1 MFDSPEG
8 TVSILPPGSSL
19 GNSLRHVNRLIQ
31 RDLGVRIAPLGISLG
46 QWYALRTLWISDDL
60 TQIELAQKSGVAGPA
75 MVIAVRSLLLMGLVV
90 RHRHPTDQRKYV
102 ISLTA
107 KGRRL
112 EQPALQA
119 AIDTNAAATVNI
131 DPADVE
137 DLHARAAAGAS
148 EPAGQRQHDR
158 AGQRS
163 STPSS
168 PSGGHRRFVP
178 QRFEIGLCQSPSPA
192 TATSSVRKWR
202 TSGCRKTV
210 ERSMIS
216 IW

>member
-31 RDLGVRIAPLGISLG
+31 RDLGARIAPLGISLG

-75 MVIAVRSLLLMGLVV
+75 MVVAVRSLLLMGLVV

-119 AIDTNAAATVNI
+119 AIDTNAAATTNI
-131 DPADVE
+131 DPAEVE
-137 DLHARAAAGAS
+137 ICMRVLRQAHQNLLVNAS
-148 EPAGQRQHDR
+148 TIEPDGDIDAIV
-158 AGQRS
+158 A
-163 STPSS
+163 
-168 PSGGHRRFVP
+168 
-178 QRFEIGLCQSPSPA
+178 
-192 TATSSVRKWR
+192 
-202 TSGCRKTV
+202 
-210 ERSMIS
+210 
-216 IW
+216 